1 MDRRPETRR
10 PDVSQSPQGL
20 LRAAAARGQRA
31 ARRSRPA
38 AVGGPRRDVADL
50 EDALR
55 ERGLTQYAR
64 KFVHDQGFTSV
75 AALLRLRPAKLEAV
89 IDAIRPMPGHRV
101 RILNVIEEFRATG
114 PPYTR
119 GGPAPPATARAATG
133 RASRPPSAPTSR
145 VPFSPPSARPVAGA
159 PVELASVLPPVELL
173 DEEAA
178 LAFLRRS
185 WAVEMLQQMGEQ
197 SGMGAAA
204 DALAAAAAAAAA
216 APPPA
221 RRPPPRKAA
230 LPPRKAPL
238 PPKKEWRRR
247 RCRRRSRRRAPRCA
261 RCRRRRSRRRR
272 GRREEA
278 AAAGGGAASLW
289 QAAERAAAA
298 DGRGGVADAAATD
311 AAATDAAADAA
322 RGGGGG
328 VASQRRVDGGERR
341 RRRDGGRRAAQS
353 GGGSCSE
360 PRRDGRWDE
369 LDAGESPRESDVRRR
384 L

>member
-1 MDRRPETRR
+1 MWTGAQKPAVPTFHNHHKGSYARPRRVGSAPPGGRGAR
-10 PDVSQSPQGL
+10 PSS
-20 LRAAAARGQRA
+20 
-31 ARRSRPA
+31 
-38 AVGGPRRDVADL
+38 GPRRDVADL

-119 GGPAPPATARAATG
+119 GGPAPPATARAVTG

-159 PVELASVLPPVELL
+159 PVELAAVLPPVELL

-204 DALAAAAAAAAA
+204 DALAAAAAAAIGLCDRH
-216 APPPA
+216 PY
-221 RRPPPRKAA
+221 PRT
-230 LPPRKAPL
+230 
-238 PPKKEWRRR
+238 
-247 RCRRRSRRRAPRCA
+247 
-261 RCRRRRSRRRR
+261 RR
-272 GRREEA
+272 GWPPSERRERLRRDDRA
-278 AAAGGGAASLW
+278 MGRGC
-289 QAAERAAAA
+289 AER
-298 DGRGGVADAAATD
+298 V
-311 AAATDAAADAA
+311 
-322 RGGGGG
+322 
-328 VASQRRVDGGERR
+328 
-341 RRRDGGRRAAQS
+341 
-353 GGGSCSE
+353 E
-360 PRRDGRWDE
+360 P
-369 LDAGESPRESDVRRR
+369 
-384 L
+384 